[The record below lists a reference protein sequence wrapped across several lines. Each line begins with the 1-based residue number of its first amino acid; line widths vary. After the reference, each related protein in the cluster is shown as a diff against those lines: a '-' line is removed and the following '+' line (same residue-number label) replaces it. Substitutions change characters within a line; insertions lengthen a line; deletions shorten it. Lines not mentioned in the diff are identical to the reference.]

1 MDKQMVCITGATS
14 GFGLAC
20 AKKFSALGY
29 DLILLGRREDRLISI
44 AKEIGASTSIN
55 IHLLIAD
62 VQDKVQL
69 KNAFE
74 SLPIDV
80 KSKIS
85 ILINNAGLARGREPF
100 YEGNL
105 TDWDEMIDT
114 NVKGLLY
121 VSRIVTPFLIANK
134 TGHIINIASIAGKEA
149 YAGGN
154 VYCAS
159 KQAVD
164 ALSRSMRIDL
174 LEHNIK
180 VTNIAPGAADTEFS
194 FVRYHGDQQKADS
207 TYDGFDPLQAEDI
220 ADAVIYAAT
229 RPAHVCIN
237 DLVIMPTAQAN
248 ATTFY
253 KK

>member
-1 MDKQMVCITGATS
+1 MDRKVVCITGATS

-20 AKKFSALGY
+20 ARKFAALGN
-29 DLILLGRREDRLISI
+29 DLILLGRREEKLIAI
-44 AKEIGASTSIN
+44 AQEIGSSTKIT

-62 VQDKVQL
+62 VQDKTALQS
-69 KNAFE
+69 AFDN
-74 SLPIDV
+74 LPNEV
-80 KSKIS
+80 KTKIS
-85 ILINNAGLARGREPF
+85 VLVNNAGLARGREPF

-105 TDWDEMIDT
+105 SDWDEMIDT

-121 VSRIVTPFLIANK
+121 VSKIVTPFMIANK
-134 TGHIINIASIAGKEA
+134 SGHIINIASIAGKEA

-164 ALSRSMRIDL
+164 SLSRSMRIDL
-174 LEHNIK
+174 LEHAIK

-194 FVRYHGDQQKADS
+194 LVRYHGDQQKADA
-207 TYDGFDPLQAEDI
+207 TYLGFDPLQAEDV
-220 ADAVIYAAT
+220 ADAVIYSAT

-248 ATTFY
+248 ATTFH
-253 KK
+253 KI